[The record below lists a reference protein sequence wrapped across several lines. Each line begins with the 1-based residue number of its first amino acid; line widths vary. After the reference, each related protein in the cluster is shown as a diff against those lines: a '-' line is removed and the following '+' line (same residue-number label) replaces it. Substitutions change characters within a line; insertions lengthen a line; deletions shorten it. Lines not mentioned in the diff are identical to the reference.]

1 MSVEKPEELKTT
13 PVLQTAALTDAER
26 AELEAL
32 RAEKERA
39 ELEALRAEKER
50 RELEALRAEKT
61 RTTQVKTAAQV
72 EAPAVAEDA
81 QLRAAQQRAAHQAA
95 QQEAEQIRRIQE
107 QRAKGRALM
116 EPDEDDED
124 KDSCAEPNELQRAPD
139 NNVAFLHDDFHV
151 FRCQIMDVG
160 GNIALNHEDEFG
172 SLEKGKLADLLVV
185 KGDVASNIHDLTP
198 DNMEVIM
205 KEGDIV
211 IRGAL

>member
-1 MSVEKPEELKTT
+1 MSVEKPEELQTT
-13 PVLQTAALTDAER
+13 PAPQAAALTDAER

-61 RTTQVKTAAQV
+61 RAAQA
-72 EAPAVAEDA
+72 EAQAQAEAAAAAEDA
-81 QLRAAQQRAAHQAA
+81 QLVAAQQRAARQAA

-124 KDSCAEPNELQRAPD
+124 IKMPLGQ
-139 NNVAFLHDDFHV
+139 
-151 FRCQIMDVG
+151 
-160 GNIALNHEDEFG
+160 
-172 SLEKGKLADLLVV
+172 K
-185 KGDVASNIHDLTP
+185 
-198 DNMEVIM
+198 
-205 KEGDIV
+205 IV
-211 IRGAL
+211 IGTVVILAVIFVVSQFIL

>member
-1 MSVEKPEELKTT
+1 MSVEKPEELQTT
-13 PVLQTAALTDAER
+13 PAPQAAALTDAER

-61 RTTQVKTAAQV
+61 RAAQSAAQAEAQAQV
-72 EAPAVAEDA
+72 EAAAAEDA
-81 QLRAAQQRAAHQAA
+81 QLVADQQRAARKAA

-124 KDSCAEPNELQRAPD
+124 IKMPLGQ
-139 NNVAFLHDDFHV
+139 
-151 FRCQIMDVG
+151 
-160 GNIALNHEDEFG
+160 
-172 SLEKGKLADLLVV
+172 K
-185 KGDVASNIHDLTP
+185 
-198 DNMEVIM
+198 
-205 KEGDIV
+205 IV
-211 IRGAL
+211 IGTVVILAVIFVVSQFIL

>member
-1 MSVEKPEELKTT
+1 MSVEKPEELQTT
-13 PVLQTAALTDAER
+13 PAPQAAALTDAER

-61 RTTQVKTAAQV
+61 RAAQAQAQAEV
-72 EAPAVAEDA
+72 AAAEDA
-81 QLRAAQQRAAHQAA
+81 QLAADQQRAARQAA

-124 KDSCAEPNELQRAPD
+124 IRMPLGQK
-139 NNVAFLHDDFHV
+139 
-151 FRCQIMDVG
+151 
-160 GNIALNHEDEFG
+160 
-172 SLEKGKLADLLVV
+172 
-185 KGDVASNIHDLTP
+185 
-198 DNMEVIM
+198 
-205 KEGDIV
+205 IV
-211 IRGAL
+211 IGTVVILAVIFVVSQFIL